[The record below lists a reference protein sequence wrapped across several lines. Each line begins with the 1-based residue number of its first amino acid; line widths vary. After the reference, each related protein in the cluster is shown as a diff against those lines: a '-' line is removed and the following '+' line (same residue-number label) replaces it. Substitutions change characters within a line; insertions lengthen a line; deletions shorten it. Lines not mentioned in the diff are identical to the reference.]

1 MSFERRFELPTFE
14 DSDIDLS
21 ECDDCTFD
29 CWNTGHC
36 KEESQ

>member
-1 MSFERRFELPTFE
+1 MSFERRFELPDFT
-14 DSDIDLS
+14 DDIDLS

-29 CWNTGHC
+29 CWNAGHC